1 MKDDNEKPEKI
12 TDDAARDFQIAHLY
26 ELVEKIEKNP
36 QAKDDNE
43 ILKQLYKLRVGQL
56 DLREKYTIW
65 DNFLLKGWK
74 LIITLVG
81 IASIVSYSI
90 AVYHHE
96 SSLKPLLFDIVKAI
110 FGKLGGV

>member
-1 MKDDNEKPEKI
+1 MSERKELEETIDD
-12 TDDAARDFQIAHLY
+12 TVRDFQIAHLY
-26 ELVEKIEKNP
+26 EIVEKLEKNP

-81 IASIVSYSI
+81 LASIVSYSI

-96 SSLKPLLFDIVKAI
+96 SSLKPLIFDIFKAI
-110 FGKLGGV
+110 FGKYGGV